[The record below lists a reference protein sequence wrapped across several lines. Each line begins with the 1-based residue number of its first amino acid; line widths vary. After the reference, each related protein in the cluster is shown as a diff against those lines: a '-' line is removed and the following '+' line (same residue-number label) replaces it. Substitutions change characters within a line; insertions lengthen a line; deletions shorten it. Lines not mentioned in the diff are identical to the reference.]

1 MKSLRKLVLLS
12 TALLGT
18 LSATGCVYYPS
29 RPYYGGGVA
38 YHEYYSDGYTPYY
51 TDYYVR
57 PYVGAVWI
65 GGGWYRG
72 HWVRGHWR

>member
-1 MKSLRKLVLLS
+1 MKSLRKILLLS
-12 TALLGT
+12 AALLGT
-18 LSATGCVYYPS
+18 LSAAGCVYYPA
-29 RPYYGGGVA
+29 RPYYGHTYYG
-38 YHEYYSDGYTPYY
+38 EYYSDGYTPYY

-65 GGGWYRG
+65 SGGWYRG